1 MKKYLIVEC
10 VELGDQWEC
19 DADRTPICVVDDYS
33 KYSDGG
39 YDIYKINS
47 DGSLTLIQ
55 DYTKCKTYFAV
66 CRWDDLDSL
75 EEVDPDFV
83 LRLEKIESRDD
94 FTKEMCKTFKELYH
108 FEDDVE
114 EIYTDLI
121 QTGEHAEEIDGQW
134 VVIGEVIGKR
144 YPLGY

>member
-39 YDIYKINS
+39 YDIYKINF

-55 DYTKCKTYFAV
+55 DYTKCKPYFAV
-66 CRWDDLDSL
+66 CRWDDPDSL
-75 EEVDPDFV
+75 EEKDPDFV
-83 LRLEKIESRDD
+83 LRLDKIESRDD
-94 FTKEMCKTFKELYH
+94 FTKEMCTTFKELYH
-108 FEDDVE
+108 FEDDIE
-114 EIYTDLI
+114 EIYIDLV
-121 QTGEHAEEIDGQW
+121 QGGEHAEEIEGRW
-134 VVIGEVIGKR
+134 LVIGEVIGKR
-144 YPLGY
+144 FPFGY